1 MRAPGPALDY
11 QNNDGRYLC
20 HLCPQATGTKNW
32 RRHCGSVTHKRN
44 VQRRDEARRSSK
56 PVVNESV
63 GPEGGPGPA
72 APTNDRTQAENHA
85 HTERV
90 WERIEHSLALDDV
103 GARSD
108 MNTSALENYLDEMES
123 IAARQKAADL
133 GNGAGEGTRY
143 KRPGET
149 SFRCPSGER
158 EEKKLQPPSPLPHTH
173 AHGPQS

>member
-20 HLCPQATGTKNW
+20 HLCPRATGTKNW

-44 VQRRDEARRSSK
+44 VQRRDEARRLSQ
-56 PVVNESV
+56 PVVNES
-63 GPEGGPGPA
+63 GPA
-72 APTNDRTQAENHA
+72 APTDDHTQEDHA

-123 IAARQKAADL
+123 MAARQKAADL
-133 GNGAGEGTRY
+133 GNGAGQGTRY

-149 SFRCPSGER
+149 SFRCPSGEI
-158 EEKKLQPPSPLPHTH
+158 EEKKLQPPSHTH
-173 AHGPQS
+173 ARMACNPSV